1 MPFNLILFYVFAAVA
16 VGATLLV
23 VVQSNAVYSVLL
35 LIASFIGLALVWG
48 ARELVNLVAGVGTTS
63 IMVDDNGTAA
73 GGNVTEVATL
83 SGTHTVVAIL
93 FDDAQAPTDVA

>member
-1 MPFNLILFYVFAAVA
+1 MDSLGVGINDLILDYNDAQGDVVDLSALLESLSGAPTTAAEVDA
-16 VGATLLV
+16 V
-23 VVQSNAVYSVLL
+23 
-35 LIASFIGLALVWG
+35 
-48 ARELVNLVAGVGTTS
+48 VNLVAGVGTTS